1 MSKIL
6 DSNYIKPETIDMKDV
21 YEIEDVELQL
31 KTEAERILKAKSAK
45 KQQQDQMSDMR
56 DTQYYSVVVF
66 ANKNDKDRFINGLK
80 DVDIEGDTF
89 IDGYQLAKKIGLNIE
104 MSASLPAPHYV
115 KQFKV
120 KQNGNQISRKN
131 KS

>member
-1 MSKIL
+1 MSKIFE
-6 DSNYIKPETIDMKDV
+6 DRIKPEKIDIKDV

-31 KTEAERILKAKSAK
+31 KTEAERILKAKTAK

-56 DTQYYSVVVF
+56 DTQYYTVVVF
-66 ANKNDKDRFINGLK
+66 ANKRDKDRFTSALK
-80 DVDIEGDTF
+80 DIDIEGDTF
-89 IDGYQLAKKIGLNIE
+89 IDGYQLAKKIGVDIE

-115 KQFKV
+115 KQFKI
-120 KQNGNQISRKN
+120 KQDGKQLKGIN